1 MPDTDDAVDGWIPA
15 FGGCG
20 KDAMLMVRRSD
31 FSGLPGVRPPEVE
44 RAALR
49 LEVELELDSGD
60 LSDGLGLDGV
70 RSLDAPYG
78 EAARGVSDTVLGF
91 GLGRGGNAPDGGL
104 GRDGCGNVDIEAMAQ
119 SRKSI

>member
-1 MPDTDDAVDGWIPA
+1 
-15 FGGCG
+15 
-20 KDAMLMVRRSD
+20 MLIVRRND

-70 RSLDAPYG
+70 RSLVAP
-78 EAARGVSDTVLGF
+78 
-91 GLGRGGNAPDGGL
+91 
-104 GRDGCGNVDIEAMAQ
+104 
-119 SRKSI
+119 

>member
-1 MPDTDDAVDGWIPA
+1 
-15 FGGCG
+15 
-20 KDAMLMVRRSD
+20 MVRRND
-31 FSGLPGVRPPEVE
+31 FSGLPGVRPPVE

-78 EAARGVSDTVLGF
+78 DAALGVSEETVLGF
-91 GLGRGGNAPDGGL
+91 GMGRGGNDPDGL
-104 GRDGCGNVDIEAMAQ
+104 DREGCGNVDIEAMILPVTKSMSALDRF
-119 SRKSI
+119 SR

>member
-1 MPDTDDAVDGWIPA
+1 
-15 FGGCG
+15 
-20 KDAMLMVRRSD
+20 MLIVRRND

-60 LSDGLGLDGV
+60 LSDGFGLDGV

-78 EAARGVSDTVLGF
+78 EAALGVSETVLGF
-91 GLGRGGNAPDGGL
+91 GLGRGGNDPDGGL
-104 GRDGCGNVDIEAMAQ
+104 GRDG
-119 SRKSI
+119 